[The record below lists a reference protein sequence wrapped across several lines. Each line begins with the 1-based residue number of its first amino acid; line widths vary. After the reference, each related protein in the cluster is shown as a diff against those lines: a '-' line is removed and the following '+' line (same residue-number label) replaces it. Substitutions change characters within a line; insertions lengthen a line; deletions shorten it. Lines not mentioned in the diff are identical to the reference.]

1 MQMYDVI
8 LKKRSGQ
15 KLSFDEIEFFISG
28 FVSDDIPDYQAAAL
42 LMAMF
47 LNGLDDEETSALTVA
62 MAHSG
67 EMADLSALGQVA
79 DKHSTGGVAD
89 TTTFLV
95 VPLVSCCGLKMAKM
109 SGRGLGHTG
118 GTLDKLE
125 SIPGINAAL
134 PMADFVSQIKNIGA
148 AITGQTLQLCPADK
162 KMYALRDVT
171 ATVES
176 IPLIAS
182 SIMSKKLA
190 SGADIIML
198 DVKTGNG
205 AFMKTLKDST
215 ALARLMVDIGR
226 KAGKKTSALISDM
239 SQPLGNAV
247 GNALEVKEAIEILQ
261 GHISGGD
268 LLTVSMALSVK
279 MLCLA
284 SIAEDERHAQTLL
297 DDAFRSRRALTQL
310 GRIIKAQGGDARVIH
325 DTALLP
331 RAQYKKPV
339 TSEKSGYLSAV
350 DCQSLGL
357 AAQMLGAGRIKKDDA
372 IDLSVGIVL
381 KKRIGEYVS
390 TGDILCDIHANDLD
404 RLHLVIQTLV
414 RCFTLSDKAVTPP
427 LIYSSL

>member
-1 MQMYDVI
+1 MRMYDVI
-8 LKKRSGQ
+8 LHKRSGQ
-15 KLSFDEIEFFISG
+15 KLSSEEIEFFVSG
-28 FVSDDIPDYQAAAL
+28 FVANDIPDYQAAAL

-47 LNGLDDEETSALTVA
+47 LNGLNDEETAALTSA

-67 EMADLSALGQVA
+67 EMADLSALGRVA

-95 VPLVSCCGLKMAKM
+95 VPLVSSCGLKIAKM

-125 SIPGINAAL
+125 AIPGMNTAL
-134 PMADFVSQIKNIGA
+134 PMADFVSQIRSIGA
-148 AITGQTLQLCPADK
+148 AMTGQTLRLCPADK
-162 KMYALRDVT
+162 KIYALRDVT
-171 ATVES
+171 ATVEN

-205 AFMKTLKDST
+205 AFMKTLEEST

-226 KAGKKTSALISDM
+226 KAGKKMAALISDM
-239 SQPLGNAV
+239 NQPLGNAV

-297 DDAFRSRRALTQL
+297 ADALESRRALAQL
-310 GRIIKAQGGDARVIH
+310 GHIIKAQGGDARVIY
-325 DTALLP
+325 DPSLLP
-331 RAQYKKPV
+331 QAQYRKTV
-339 TSEKSGYLSAV
+339 TSEMDGYLSAV
-350 DCQSLGL
+350 DCQSLGR
-357 AAQMLGAGRIKKDDA
+357 AAQMLGAGRIIQDDL
-372 IDLSVGIVL
+372 IDLSVGFVL
-381 KKRIGEYVS
+381 KKRIGDYVRK
-390 TGDILCDIHANDLD
+390 GEGLCDIHANDLEKL
-404 RLHLVIQTLV
+404 RLVEQTLI
-414 RCFTLSDKAVTPP
+414 RCFTLTDSAMIPP
-427 LIYSSL
+427 LIYATL